1 MNTVIY
7 TGCGRENVIS
17 EKIQNILNEQINKE
31 FYSAYLYLAM
41 SAHFDEMGLKGFA
54 DWTKVQAREE
64 VDHGMILFDYI
75 IDRQGR
81 VSLRQIEMPEENFG
95 NPLEVFEKI
104 YAHEK
109 YVTDS
114 INCVANMTDE
124 ECDLTT
130 RYFINWYISE
140 QVEEEANV
148 DEIIKK
154 LKMFGSEKAAL
165 YHLDKELGSREYK
178 QHTYSS

>member
-7 TGCGRENVIS
+7 TGYGRENVIS